1 MLKIDDF
8 KLFLK
13 KLEKEQTKVYKISRR
28 KEIMKRIAKI
38 T

>member
-13 KLEKEQTKVYKISRR
+13 KLEKEQTEVYKIRR